1 VAEDASYTP
10 NNVNRGN
17 SFLVFDSQV
26 RFQFERHDRQIMKR
40 QSFTTQVIPFSCDM
54 TSSPKQQELG
64 FGDLLLRLLGL
75 CDGLLEDLEDLLVGD
90 LLVGLVLGHVKG
102 WRGSKLLHTVLGDG

>member
-1 VAEDASYTP
+1 
-10 NNVNRGN
+10 
-17 SFLVFDSQV
+17 
-26 RFQFERHDRQIMKR
+26 MKR
-40 QSFTTQVIPFSCDM
+40 QSFTTQFIRYCDM
-54 TSSPKQQELG
+54 TPPPKQQLG

-102 WRGSKLLHTVLGDG
+102 WRSSKLLDAVLGDG